1 MDELEV
7 IRARKME
14 ELLRRARA
22 PVEPVEVSDTNF
34 SENVNRPG
42 LVVID
47 CWAEWCGPCK
57 MISPIID
64 QLAKEYAGKVLFGK
78 LNVDQNP
85 VTATKFDIMSIPTL
99 LIIKDS
105 KIVERIVG
113 AVSKGYIE
121 SLLNRLI

>member
-22 PVEPVEVSDTNF
+22 PVEPIEVSDTNF
-34 SENVNRPG
+34 SENVDRPG

-85 VTATKFDIMSIPTL
+85 VTTTKFDIMSIPTL
-99 LIIKDS
+99 LIFKDS

-121 SLLNRLI
+121 SLLNKLI